1 MVMQTSFDATQFK
14 RALLAYFVLF
24 AAFGIAAA
32 RMPLRED
39 LLPSFLTAWFG
50 ACVGI
55 ALVYLL
61 SRVPD
66 KSNTLLGLVLGGLFA
81 DGVCNFVVAKAGNNA
96 PESLRLPLIA
106 FGNLGLIAAAVGLGV
121 LVARGLQK
129 PNYLI
134 MAAIVGAVTD
144 IFSVY
149 AGPSKAIIASP
160 SVFPYV
166 SYQWGVIGQG
176 AVISCVGAGDFI
188 FLALYFAGTRRF
200 GLNDRKTFVAM
211 SAAFALGFLSLLFSP
226 RGIPALP
233 FMAIMLLLVHG
244 PALKAQMRAA

>member
-1 MVMQTSFDATQFK
+1 MQTSFDATQFK

-39 LLPSFLTAWFG
+39 LLPSFFTAWLG

-66 KSNTLLGLVLGGLFA
+66 ATNTLCSLIIGGLFVDVA
-81 DGVCNFVVAKAGNNA
+81 CNFAVMKAGDNA

-106 FGNLGLIAAAVGLGV
+106 IGNLGIIAAAVGMGV

-144 IFSVY
+144 VFSVY
-149 AGPSKAIIASP
+149 AGPSKHVLDSGV
-160 SVFPYV
+160 VFPYV
-166 SYQWGVIGQG
+166 SYQWGVVGQG
-176 AVISCVGAGDFI
+176 GVISCVGAGDFI
-188 FLALYFAGTRRF
+188 FLALYFAGARRF
-200 GLNDRKTFVAM
+200 GLNERKTFVAM

-233 FMAIMLLLVHG
+233 FMATMLLLVHG
-244 PALKAQMRAA
+244 PALKAQMRAV